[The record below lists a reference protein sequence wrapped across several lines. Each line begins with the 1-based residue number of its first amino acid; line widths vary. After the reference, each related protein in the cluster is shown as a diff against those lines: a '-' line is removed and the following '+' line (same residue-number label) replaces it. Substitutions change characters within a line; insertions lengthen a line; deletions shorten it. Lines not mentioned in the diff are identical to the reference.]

1 MNELLQVLSAKSENV
16 ELQDIEFQISNIFVT
31 YLVKNIVFVE
41 TTPSPPPKKG
51 LFTAQS
57 ATFHK
62 HYNCKINFFQG
73 IWEVH
78 AWPPFGTDPLLSG
91 GQNS

>member
-31 YLVKNIVFVE
+31 YLV
-41 TTPSPPPKKG
+41 TPSPPPKKG
-51 LFTAQS
+51 LFMAQS